1 MVLSMSMTPREL
13 WTWDMCKE
21 KIQEL
26 SGSHGFPDD
35 RSINFLGL
43 TVNTEDGSIFDV
55 LNEKKVNTEERS
67 GRFLANTVFYVL
79 SAYSDSK
86 NNHSTGNLITS
97 KQFRGVGFTE
107 RGNEGERFR
116 IIREFGEEPEKL
128 LQAVEPLGGTQI
140 DFPYGDIVVRANV
153 LPQIPIT
160 IALTGGDEEF
170 PADASIFYDE
180 SIKKI
185 LDSEQTY
192 FLTHLTVSRI
202 IEAKQHIRL
211 D

>member
-1 MVLSMSMTPREL
+1 MSKTPHEL

-21 KIQEL
+21 KIQGL
-26 SGSHGFPDD
+26 RGSHGFPDE
-35 RSINFLGL
+35 RSIKFLGL
-43 TVNTEDGSIFDV
+43 IVDTENGSIFDV
-55 LNEKKVNTEERS
+55 LNERKIITEERS
-67 GRFLANTVFYVL
+67 GRFLAYTVFYVL

-86 NNHSTGNLITS
+86 NNNLTGNRITS

-116 IIREFGEEPEKL
+116 IIREFGDDPIKL
-128 LQAVEPLGGTQI
+128 LQAVEPLGGTRI
-140 DFPYGDIVVRANV
+140 DFPYGDIVVRINA
-153 LPQIPIT
+153 LPHIPIT
-160 IALTGGDEEF
+160 IALTGCDEEF
-170 PADASIFYDE
+170 PADAIIFYDE

-202 IEAKQHIRL
+202 IEAKQHTSI

>member
-1 MVLSMSMTPREL
+1 MSKTPQEL
-13 WTWDMCKE
+13 WTWDVCKE

-26 SGSHGFPDD
+26 SGSHGFPDE

-86 NNHSTGNLITS
+86 NRNPIGNLITS

-140 DFPYGDIVVRANV
+140 DFPYGDIVIRVNA

-160 IALTGGDEEF
+160 IALTGWDEEF
-170 PADASIFYDE
+170 PADAVIFYDE

-192 FLTHLTVSRI
+192 FLTHLTISRI
-202 IEAKQHIRL
+202 IEAKQHPET